1 MIQSLKFTGVE
12 GREVGPLKR
21 ALQNKIKR
29 NVFSLQKFAKII
41 CNCQFMERDRKCE
54 GDFLLWAYIYDIISG
69 GNFSSKKETNTITI
83 I

>member
-29 NVFSLQKFAKII
+29 NVFSLQKFAKLYVIV
-41 CNCQFMERDRKCE
+41 N
-54 GDFLLWAYIYDIISG
+54 LWKEIESVRAISS
-69 GNFSSKKETNTITI
+69 FEPTFTI
-83 I
+83 

>member
-29 NVFSLQKFAKII
+29 NVFSLQKHPT
-41 CNCQFMERDRKCE
+41 CRTRKQAAVGRRKE
-54 GDFLLWAYIYDIISG
+54 ARKAL
-69 GNFSSKKETNTITI
+69 FSNMKTY
-83 I
+83 

>member
-29 NVFSLQKFAKII
+29 NVFSLQKYAKII
-41 CNCQFMERDRKCE
+41 CNCQFTLESHHDP
-54 GDFLLWAYIYDIISG
+54 LLYLG
-69 GNFSSKKETNTITI
+69 TNEFCLKGCKI
-83 I
+83 